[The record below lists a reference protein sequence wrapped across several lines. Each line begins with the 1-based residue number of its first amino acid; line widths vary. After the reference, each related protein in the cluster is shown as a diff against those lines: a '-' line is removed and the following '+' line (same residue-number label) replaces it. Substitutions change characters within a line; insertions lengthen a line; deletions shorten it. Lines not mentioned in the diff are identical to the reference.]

1 MSRRTSV
8 PPSRRKLFLAS
19 SNAGK
24 LRELALASLTLEA
37 PTRPTRARRGRR
49 SAFPRAGIE
58 AHLLPHFDQLPRFA
72 EGYPSFA
79 LNAAGKALH
88 FSRLTKG
95 LVLADDSGLAVDAL
109 GGAPGIGSARYAGV
123 GASDADRIGKLLEAM
138 KDLPESLRGARFICV
153 LALAQR
159 EQLIALFSDFVEG
172 QILTAPRGRGGF
184 GYDPIFFYVPLKKT
198 FAEISRAEKNVVS
211 HRGKA
216 FHRLVAFLRSF

>member
-1 MSRRTSV
+1 M
-8 PPSRRKLFLAS
+8 PPSHKEIFLAS

-37 PTRPTRARRGRR
+37 PTRPTRARRGGRG
-49 SAFPRAGIE
+49 AFPRAGIE

-72 EGYPSFA
+72 ESYSSFA

-88 FSRLTKG
+88 YSRFTEER
-95 LVLADDSGLAVDAL
+95 VLADDSGLVVDAL

-123 GASDADRIGKLLEAM
+123 GASDSDRIRKLLEAM
-138 KDLPESLRGARFICV
+138 KDAPDSQRGARFICV
-153 LALAQR
+153 LALAER

-172 QILTAPRGRGGF
+172 RILTSPRGRGGF
-184 GYDPIFFYVPLKKT
+184 GYDPIFFYEPLGKT
-198 FAEISRAEKNVVS
+198 FAQITREEKNLVS

-216 FHRLVAFLRSF
+216 FRKLVEFLR